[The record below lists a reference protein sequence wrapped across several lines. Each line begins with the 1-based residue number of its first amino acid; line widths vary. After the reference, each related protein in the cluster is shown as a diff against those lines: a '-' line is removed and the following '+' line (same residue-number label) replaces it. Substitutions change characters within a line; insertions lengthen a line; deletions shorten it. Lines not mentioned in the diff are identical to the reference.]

1 MAREYARVKLTIWA
15 DQDHRALPK
24 GPQHLYYKLL
34 TGEINAAGIAD
45 WRPARIAALTAG
57 EAVESVRQDG
67 RALEEARFIV
77 IDEATE
83 EVLVRSFVRHD
94 GVLKS
99 PNMARA
105 AALAWSVAGSQ
116 RIRDAIAIEVQRAAS
131 EDPKLPGLARMGEL
145 LEHQP
150 GDPWSHSNTRSE
162 PLRRGSDED
171 PEDITIGS
179 AGNHFRTI
187 SEPFRSGSDGVPQS
201 SPIPQPTTHNLKTH
215 TPAVAD
221 ATASE
226 TAKSASRPS
235 PADGFEAFWSD
246 YPRKVGKGAA
256 VKAWKA
262 ATRKTNPQAIRDGL
276 RRQLPA
282 MTQQEPRFIPHPST
296 WLNGARWTDDP
307 EALRPS
313 LRAVGDQRPEGW

>member
-57 EAVESVRQDG
+57 ETAESVRQDG

-94 GVLKS
+94 GVVKS

-150 GDPWSHSNTRSE
+150 GDPWIHSGTISE
-162 PLRRGSDED
+162 PFRSGSDEV

-179 AGNHFRTI
+179 AGNHFGTI

-235 PADGFEAFWSD
+235 PADDFEAFWSD

-296 WLNGARWTDDP
+296 WLNSERWTDDP
-307 EALRPS
+307 EALRPN

>member
-57 EAVESVRQDG
+57 ETAESVRQDG

-94 GVLKS
+94 GVVKS

-150 GDPWSHSNTRSE
+150 GDPWIHS
-162 PLRRGSDED
+162 G
-171 PEDITIGS
+171 
-179 AGNHFRTI
+179 TI

-235 PADGFEAFWSD
+235 PADDFEAFWSD

-296 WLNGARWTDDP
+296 WLNSERWTDDP
-307 EALRPS
+307 EALRPN